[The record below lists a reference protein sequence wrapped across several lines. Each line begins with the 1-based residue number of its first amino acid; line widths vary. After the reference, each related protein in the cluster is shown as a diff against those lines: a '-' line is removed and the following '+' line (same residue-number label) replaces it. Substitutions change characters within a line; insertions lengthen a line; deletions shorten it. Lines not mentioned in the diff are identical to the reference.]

1 VNLII
6 LGEADS
12 GLADFLSDRFQAAG
26 HAVHRAAPDAH
37 LEREARGADALLDC
51 WIVDGS
57 RKRSELG
64 RYSRWL
70 PAGAP
75 ILSCCHAHSATAL
88 AAGLPRGAARLSGF
102 ALPAPWGE
110 RNLVECARPM
120 QFPAS
125 SSPSPTADAAV
136 DLDSPSDQALRA
148 AEAVWKSLDLEPV
161 WVADSAGLV
170 LPRILAC
177 LANEAFFALM
187 EGAANAEDIDR
198 AMKLGTRYPRGPL
211 EWAEII
217 GLDQVLATMDA
228 LAAEQG
234 EERYRAAPLLRRM
247 VAGGLW
253 NPFGP
258 SSHGSAR
265 SGPVESA

>member
-1 VNLII
+1 MNLIL

-12 GLADFLSDRFQAAG
+12 RLAAYLFERFESAG
-26 HAVHRAAPDAH
+26 HSVLRAAPDAH
-37 LEREARGADALLDC
+37 LEREGRRADALVDC
-51 WIVDGS
+51 WIVDAR

-64 RYSRWL
+64 LYARWL
-70 PAGAP
+70 PASAA
-75 ILSCCHAHSATAL
+75 ILSCCHADSASAL
-88 AAGLPRGAARLSGF
+88 AAGLPRRAERLSGF
-102 ALPAPWGE
+102 GFPAPWQD
-110 RNLVECARPM
+110 RSTIECARPI
-120 QFPAS
+120 QFATGRTLDATS
-125 SSPSPTADAAV
+125 AAVVGSETDAA
-136 DLDSPSDQALRA
+136 LRS
-148 AEAVWKSLDLEPV
+148 AEAVWRSIDLEPV

-170 LPRILAC
+170 LARILAC

-187 EGAANAEDIDR
+187 EGAASAEDIDR

-247 VAGGLW
+247 VAGGLTS
-253 NPFGP
+253 PFDLADHA
-258 SSHGSAR
+258 STR
-265 SGPVESA
+265 SGPVESV